1 MSVATDTT
9 TDTATDTT
17 TASPAVT
24 GFDRAS
30 PLEPLELPGDVIAGL
45 PPTNTDAIPPLAD
58 HWKKLDLREIL
69 RRPAAFVSIGQSNS
83 CYRPGGA
90 QYAEGHAHRGTLD
103 KTVRAAAVR
112 AAGRELRFQL
122 GGLLDLPRRLP
133 EVRFRPRA
141 VPLVDRSDRRDAGA
155 DRVGQHPRWANCAEL
170 VEPGDREFFETAFQ
184 TAFVGTDLMGDLARR
199 RVEVIVLAG
208 IHLDWCIEGNARA
221 ARDNGFLP
229 IVIGDTTGAQKP
241 NRSRPPS
248 SASKSS
254 SLRSSPPRS
263 SSASCRTDGC

>member
-24 GFDRAS
+24 GFDRVS

-58 HWKKLDLREIL
+58 HWKQLDLREIL

-103 KTVRAAAVR
+103 KTVRAAAAARR
-112 AAGRELRFQL
+112 AGNFAFNWVGYSIFRDDYPKSDFDRVQYHSWTGAIDATPEQIAWDNTLVSELR
-122 GGLLDLPRRLP
+122 
-133 EVRFRPRA
+133 
-141 VPLVDRSDRRDAGA
+141 
-155 DRVGQHPRWANCAEL
+155 EL

-241 NRSRPPS
+241 EQEQAAFERIKEFFAPVISTEEFVG
-248 SASKSS
+248 
-254 SLRSSPPRS
+254 LLQ
-263 SSASCRTDGC
+263 D